1 LEWKLKNE
9 IRFELIS
16 EIFIFKKILLN
27 LTKRGAIIKKLLT
40 IFLSFLA
47 ILSFGIPT
55 VLSEDCV
62 SMVVSKDILY
72 VGDTFTVAPNYIEIA
87 SHFSTGDVDI
97 VSIEGNYTVYEAKC
111 SGTVVFM
118 NCDEVTTVKI
128 FPNETPFGAF
138 LKLIRFR
145 NR

>member
-1 LEWKLKNE
+1 M
-9 IRFELIS
+9 
-16 EIFIFKKILLN
+16 KKFFTILLS
-27 LTKRGAIIKKLLT
+27 L
-40 IFLSFLA
+40 LA

-62 SMVVSKDILY
+62 SMVVSKDVLY

-118 NCDEVTTVKI
+118 NCDEVITVKI

-138 LKLIRFR
+138 LKIIGYRK
-145 NR
+145 N